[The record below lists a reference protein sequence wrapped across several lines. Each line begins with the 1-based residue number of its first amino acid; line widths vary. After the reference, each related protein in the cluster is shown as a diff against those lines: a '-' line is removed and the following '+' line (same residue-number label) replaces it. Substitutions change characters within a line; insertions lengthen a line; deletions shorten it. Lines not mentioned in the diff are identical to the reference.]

1 MPNNLNASTLIV
13 TMSTHHF
20 PNAVS
25 TEEVM
30 VKKTTNIHIA
40 SHKIHTILT
49 SIQDAPIKMNQL
61 NHSQKDKTQEEVLT
75 QIELSLEERVQKAQE
90 NTA

>member
-1 MPNNLNASTLIV
+1 
-13 TMSTHHF
+13 MSTHHF

-25 TEEVM
+25 TEEVV
-30 VKKTTNIHIA
+30 VKKTTTIHIV
-40 SHKIHTILT
+40 SHKNHNILT
-49 SIQDAPIKMNQL
+49 SIQDVPIKMNQL
-61 NHSQKDKTQEEVLT
+61 NLSQKDKMQEEVLT